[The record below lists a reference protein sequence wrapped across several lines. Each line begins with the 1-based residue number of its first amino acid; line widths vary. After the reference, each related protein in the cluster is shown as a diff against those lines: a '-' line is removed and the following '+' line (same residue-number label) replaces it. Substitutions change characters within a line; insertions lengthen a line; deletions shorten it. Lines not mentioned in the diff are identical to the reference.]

1 MTFKNAIHT
10 PIYALLAAALAS
22 GAAHAADLPYGKAPP
37 PAVYAPTRA
46 FSWTGFYAGLNVGG
60 GSSGDNAFNNFLG
73 TSAGKIHGGFGGA
86 QVGYNYQLTPQIV
99 VGIENDFEGTGLTH
113 HNDWNSPS
121 VGLPVFGTGRA
132 RAGLSVM
139 DQHLFLY
146 GTAGLATGQLN
157 DAGIKKIKMGWTAGG
172 GAEYAIT
179 PKWSG
184 KLEYLYMDFKH
195 DALPDWNKPK
205 FHTVRL
211 GVNYHFD
218 PF

>member
-1 MTFKNAIHT
+1 
-10 PIYALLAAALAS
+10 
-22 GAAHAADLPYGKAPP
+22 
-37 PAVYAPTRA
+37 
-46 FSWTGFYAGLNVGG
+46 
-60 GSSGDNAFNNFLG
+60 
-73 TSAGKIHGGFGGA
+73 
-86 QVGYNYQLTPQIV
+86 
-99 VGIENDFEGTGLTH
+99 
-113 HNDWNSPS
+113 
-121 VGLPVFGTGRA
+121 
-132 RAGLSVM
+132 M

>member
-1 MTFKNAIHT
+1 MKFVVRFAIQKLK
-10 PIYALLAAALAS
+10 ARRAARC
-22 GAAHAADLPYGKAPP
+22 GKL
-37 PAVYAPTRA
+37 YI
-46 FSWTGFYAGLNVGG
+46 
-60 GSSGDNAFNNFLG
+60 D
-73 TSAGKIHGGFGGA
+73 
-86 QVGYNYQLTPQIV
+86 LTPQIV
-99 VGIENDFEGTGLTH
+99 VGIENDSEGTGLSH
-113 HNDWNSPS
+113 HRDWNSLS
-121 VGLPVFGTGRA
+121 VGLPLFGTGRA

-139 DQHLFLY
+139 DQRLLLY

-157 DAGIKKIKMGWTAGG
+157 DAAIKKIKMGRTAGG

-195 DALPDWNKPK
+195 DALPNWNNPK

-218 PF
+218 PFWRLA